1 MDKELVDRLKK
12 LEIEEVIWLILII
25 IIVLSFIANNF
36 EREYLIYQKEK
47 SKKEYRYLLMIIF
60 GIALCTYLYYFFDSI
75 KDLSNINSYR
85 EEKKKYIYLSFL
97 SSLLIVIAGIIL
109 LYIAIMDEEI
119 ETELAF
125 N

>member
-1 MDKELVDRLKK
+1 
-12 LEIEEVIWLILII
+12 
-25 IIVLSFIANNF
+25 
-36 EREYLIYQKEK
+36 
-47 SKKEYRYLLMIIF
+47 MIIF
-60 GIALCTYLYYFFDSI
+60 GRVFFV
-75 KDLSNINSYR
+75 
-85 EEKKKYIYLSFL
+85 YIYIILSFF